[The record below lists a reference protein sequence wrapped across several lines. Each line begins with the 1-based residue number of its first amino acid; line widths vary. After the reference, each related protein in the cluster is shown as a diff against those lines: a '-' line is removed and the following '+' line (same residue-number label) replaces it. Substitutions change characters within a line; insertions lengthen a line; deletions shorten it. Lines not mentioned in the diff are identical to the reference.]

1 MKARPSPDQHQ
12 KPSNFKPSSQ
22 LVGFISALEPMIRLL
37 FSYFLANF
45 AHSKKKDNMNIFFF
59 IYKLLHETKTVLVRP
74 MPKTDTNSS
83 TNNNKSEKS
92 PNQHKKEGKKTSC
105 DQTRVS
111 TALLGWLYLFQC
123 IVSL

>member
-45 AHSKKKDNMNIFFF
+45 AHSKKKRQHEYF
-59 IYKLLHETKTVLVRP
+59 YKLLHETKTVLVRP